1 MTAKELKASILDLA
15 VRGKLVPQDPN
26 DEPASVLLEKIRAEK
41 RKLVKAGKIKKE
53 KNPSEIYIAAD
64 GKPYE
69 KFADGSETCIEDEIP
84 FELPKGWAWARLGG
98 IALSITDGDHQ
109 PPPQTT
115 TGIPFLVIS
124 NVSSGEASFERLRYV
139 TPEYFA
145 SLSEDRKPAV
155 GDLLFTVTGSY
166 GIPIRIETNRD
177 FCFQRHIALLKFP
190 DLDTNFLKNVL
201 ESPFV
206 KKQCDD
212 IATGTAQKTIPLTG
226 LRNILIPLPP
236 FNEQQRILTKI
247 KALTPL
253 LKSYFDLKQAL
264 NDSEAAFPDI
274 LKKSILQYAVE
285 GKLVPQDP
293 NDEPA
298 SALVER
304 IAEERK
310 ALVKAGKLKR
320 DKNESVIFR
329 GADRLA
335 YETRNGETVCIED
348 ELPFKIPETW
358 SWVRF
363 NSLGTFVGGHT
374 PSLADHANWEY
385 GSVLWITSKDMKSK
399 YIVESGEKLS
409 PKGARELQLLP
420 PETILMVTRSGI
432 LKHTFPV
439 AIAKKPLTINQDQ
452 RALRLYFP
460 EMSEFVYVLLRGL
473 ESRVLRDFVKKG
485 TTVQSILWDK
495 FINMSIP
502 LPPIAE
508 QERIVSEV
516 KRLEAQVARLQ

>member
-53 KNPSEIYIAAD
+53 QNPSEIYIAAD

-298 SALVER
+298 SVLVER

-358 SWVRF
+358 AWVRLGSIVF
-363 NSLGTFVGGHT
+363 NHGQKAPTESFCYIDIGSIDNKQNKL
-374 PSLADHANWEY
+374 SEY
-385 GSVLWITSKDMKSK
+385 DTVVASKDASSRARKIVCQGDVIYSCVRPYLHNLCIIDREFSK
-399 YIVESGEKLS
+399 MPIASTGFAVMAPHTGLFNKFLFYYLLS
-409 PKGARELQLLP
+409 PQFDDYANDAENAKGVAYP
-420 PETILMVTRSGI
+420 TISD
-432 LKHTFPV
+432 K
-439 AIAKKPLTINQDQ
+439 
-452 RALRLYFP
+452 RLYDA
-460 EMSEFVYVLLRGL
+460 LL
-473 ESRVLRDFVKKG
+473 
-485 TTVQSILWDK
+485 
-495 FINMSIP
+495 P
-502 LPPIAE
+502 LPPLAE
-508 QERIVSEV
+508 QKRIVEQIEKMLKASETLT
-516 KRLEAQVARLQ
+516 K

>member
-26 DEPASVLLEKIRAEK
+26 DELASVLLEKIRAEK
-41 RKLVKAGKIKKE
+41 RRLVKAGKIKKE

-84 FELPKGWAWARLGG
+84 FELPKGWAWARLGNVIELVSG
-98 IALSITDGDHQ
+98 RDLTPDQYSDQLKGTIYITGPSCLSDEGVLLKRWTSEPSVYAYAGDVLLVCKGAGYGKTVICDVKEAHIARQIMAIK
-109 PPPQTT
+109 QT
-115 TGIPFLVIS
+115 PHLDM
-124 NVSSGEASFERLRYV
+124 RYV
-139 TPEYFA
+139 KHYLDANAARIKEQGQGVIPGIDRN
-145 SLSEDRKPAV
+145 SVLS
-155 GDLLFTVTGSY
+155 LLFAV
-166 GIPIRIETNRD
+166 PP
-177 FCFQRHIALLKFP
+177 LK
-190 DLDTNFLKNVL
+190 
-201 ESPFV
+201 
-206 KKQCDD
+206 
-212 IATGTAQKTIPLTG
+212 
-226 LRNILIPLPP
+226 
-236 FNEQQRILTKI
+236 EQQRIVANVKELTHKLNEYS
-247 KALTPL
+247 KAENKLAIFSSTFAP
-253 LKSYFDLKQAL
+253 A
-264 NDSEAAFPDI
+264 

-358 SWVRF
+358 AWVRF

-516 KRLEAQVARLQ
+516 KRLEAQVAQLQ

>member
-53 KNPSEIYIAAD
+53 QNPSEIYIAAD

-298 SALVER
+298 SVLVER

-358 SWVRF
+358 AWVRF

>member
-1 MTAKELKASILDLA
+1 MSEEEF
-15 VRGKLVPQDPN
+15 
-26 DEPASVLLEKIRAEK
+26 DENE
-41 RKLVKAGKIKKE
+41 
-53 KNPSEIYIAAD
+53 
-64 GKPYE
+64 
-69 KFADGSETCIEDEIP
+69 
-84 FELPKGWAWARLGG
+84 
-98 IALSITDGDHQ
+98 
-109 PPPQTT
+109 
-115 TGIPFLVIS
+115 
-124 NVSSGEASFERLRYV
+124 
-139 TPEYFA
+139 
-145 SLSEDRKPAV
+145 
-155 GDLLFTVTGSY
+155 
-166 GIPIRIETNRD
+166 
-177 FCFQRHIALLKFP
+177 
-190 DLDTNFLKNVL
+190 
-201 ESPFV
+201 FV
-206 KKQCDD
+206 
-212 IATGTAQKTIPLTG
+212 
-226 LRNILIPLPP
+226 
-236 FNEQQRILTKI
+236 
-247 KALTPL
+247 
-253 LKSYFDLKQAL
+253 
-264 NDSEAAFPDI
+264 
-274 LKKSILQYAVE
+274 V
-285 GKLVPQDP
+285 
-293 NDEPA
+293 
-298 SALVER
+298 
-304 IAEERK
+304 
-310 ALVKAGKLKR
+310 
-320 DKNESVIFR
+320 FR

-358 SWVRF
+358 AWVRF

>member
-1 MTAKELKASILDLA
+1 M
-15 VRGKLVPQDPN
+15 
-26 DEPASVLLEKIRAEK
+26 LLEKIRAEK
-41 RKLVKAGKIKKE
+41 RRLVKAGKIKKE

-84 FELPKGWAWARLGG
+84 FELPKGWAWARLGNVIELVSG
-98 IALSITDGDHQ
+98 RDLTPDQYSDQLKGTIYITGPSCLSDEGVLLKRWTSEPSVYAYAGDVLLVCKGAGYGKTVICDVKEAHIARQIMAIK
-109 PPPQTT
+109 QT
-115 TGIPFLVIS
+115 PHLDM
-124 NVSSGEASFERLRYV
+124 RYV
-139 TPEYFA
+139 KHYLDANAARIKEQGQGVIPGIDRN
-145 SLSEDRKPAV
+145 SVLS
-155 GDLLFTVTGSY
+155 LLFAV
-166 GIPIRIETNRD
+166 PP
-177 FCFQRHIALLKFP
+177 LK
-190 DLDTNFLKNVL
+190 
-201 ESPFV
+201 
-206 KKQCDD
+206 
-212 IATGTAQKTIPLTG
+212 
-226 LRNILIPLPP
+226 
-236 FNEQQRILTKI
+236 EQQRIVANVKELTHKLNEYS
-247 KALTPL
+247 KAENKLAIFSSTFAP
-253 LKSYFDLKQAL
+253 A
-264 NDSEAAFPDI
+264 

-358 SWVRF
+358 AWVRF

-516 KRLEAQVARLQ
+516 KRLEAQVAQLQ

>member
-1 MTAKELKASILDLA
+1 MTAKELKASILDLS

-26 DEPASVLLEKIRAEK
+26 DEPASVLLENIRAEK

-69 KFADGSETCIEDEIP
+69 KFANGSETCIEDEIP

-358 SWVRF
+358 AWVRLGSIVF
-363 NSLGTFVGGHT
+363 NHGQKAPTESFCYI
-374 PSLADHANWEY
+374 DI
-385 GSVLWITSKDMKSK
+385 GSIDNKQN
-399 YIVESGEKLS
+399 KLS
-409 PKGARELQLLP
+409 EYDTVVALKDASSRARKIVCQGDVIYSCVRPYLHNLCIIDREFSKMPIASTGFAVMAPHTGLFNKFLFYYLLSPQFDDYANDAENAKGVAYP
-420 PETILMVTRSGI
+420 TISD
-432 LKHTFPV
+432 K
-439 AIAKKPLTINQDQ
+439 
-452 RALRLYFP
+452 RLYDA
-460 EMSEFVYVLLRGL
+460 LL
-473 ESRVLRDFVKKG
+473 
-485 TTVQSILWDK
+485 
-495 FINMSIP
+495 P
-502 LPPIAE
+502 LPPLAE
-508 QERIVSEV
+508 QKRIVEQIEKMLKASET
-516 KRLEAQVARLQ
+516 LTT